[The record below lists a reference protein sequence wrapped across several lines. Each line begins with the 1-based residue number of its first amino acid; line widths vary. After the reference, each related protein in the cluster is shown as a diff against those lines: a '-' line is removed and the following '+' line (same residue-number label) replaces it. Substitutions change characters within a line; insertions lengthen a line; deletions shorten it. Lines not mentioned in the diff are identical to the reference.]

1 MDYAIYL
8 PTCQPLGLFLDS
20 DSKTC
25 IEAVKYEAKKSPW
38 RLINFV
44 ESVRH
49 VTESSV
55 GISFNWGH
63 REANNSAHVFAKW
76 SLSNSVYGSFDLGF
90 SPSFVDLILEEAA
103 QAFL

>member
-1 MDYAIYL
+1 MDHAIYL
-8 PTCQPLGLFLDS
+8 PTCQPPGLFLDS

-63 REANNSAHVFAKW
+63 REANNSAHVFAK
-76 SLSNSVYGSFDLGF
+76 VYGSFDLGF